1 MAASIIRESSRN
13 SGAILAMMISVV
25 LAGDMSNC
33 SMVPASRS
41 RTMAAEAT
49 RELLRMSSRPS
60 TPVTMNQESTRPGL
74 KRNAGMSCTW
84 PRRARS
90 TASVWMTLT

>member
-1 MAASIIRESSRN
+1 MAANIIRESRRK
-13 SGAILAMMISVV
+13 SGAILATMISVV
-25 LAGDMSNC
+25 LAGDMSSC

-49 RELLRMSSRPS
+49 MELLRISSRPR

-74 KRNAGMSCTW
+74 KRKAG
-84 PRRARS
+84 
-90 TASVWMTLT
+90 